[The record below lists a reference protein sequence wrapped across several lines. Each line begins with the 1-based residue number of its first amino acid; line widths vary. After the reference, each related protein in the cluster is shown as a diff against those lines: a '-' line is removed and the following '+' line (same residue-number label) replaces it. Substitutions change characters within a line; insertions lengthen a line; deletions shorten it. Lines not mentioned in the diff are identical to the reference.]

1 MQLPAFLWELLNG
14 ERLEEQIGLTVQL
27 LTTDGDGWP
36 RTAMLSAGE
45 VVATAPR
52 QVRLAL
58 WPDSAST
65 ANVARTG
72 RCVLALVHAGSGW
85 YIRCRGGQGP
95 DLPLGDGRRL
105 AFFELSVEEV
115 LEDRVAY
122 ARLVDGI
129 RFELPQADTVL
140 QAWRETVTHLLGPGA
155 H

>member
-1 MQLPAFLWELLNG
+1 MELPGALWELLNG

-52 QVRLAL
+52 EVRLAL

-72 RCVLALVHAGSGW
+72 CCLLALVHAGSGW
-85 YIRCRGGQGP
+85 YIRCRGGRGP

-105 AFFELSVEEV
+105 ASFELSVEEV

-140 QAWRETVTHLLGPGA
+140 QAWRETVTHLRGPDA